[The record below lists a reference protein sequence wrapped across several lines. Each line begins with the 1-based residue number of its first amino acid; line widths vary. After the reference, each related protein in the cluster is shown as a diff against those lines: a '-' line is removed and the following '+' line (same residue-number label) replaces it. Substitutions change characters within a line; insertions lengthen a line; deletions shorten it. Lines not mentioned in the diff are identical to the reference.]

1 MISDNKEK
9 MEFSTELTQMTNPRT
24 MEKESVENGNDGASS
39 YTSQM
44 SLSRENIT
52 KYFYM
57 LIKQATM
64 ELNVG
69 TTLLKKHCRDLGN
82 RRWPRRKLMRLQ
94 TLINNVKCSINI
106 MQQELSKESDD
117 GVEKKMKEVILVL

>member
-1 MISDNKEK
+1 
-9 MEFSTELTQMTNPRT
+9 MTNPRT

-94 TLINNVKCSINI
+94 TLINNVKVT
-106 MQQELSKESDD
+106 QPFFFFHK
-117 GVEKKMKEVILVL
+117 